1 MIKLFEIKYF
11 EPEQGDQSKATL
23 SGRNNHPARYR
34 RVNCWGEM
42 RNGTMHYCLVGS
54 QGWFA
59 FPDNFC
65 PIFLGE
71 FPAIQVTPLR
81 SVKGGRY
88 AQIGTCSDRAQ
99 SSVSE
104 AEGGLSRG

>member
-1 MIKLFEIKYF
+1 MSKLFEIKYF

-34 RVNCWGEM
+34 RANCWREM
-42 RNGTMHYCLVGS
+42 RDGTMHYCLVGS

-65 PIFLGE
+65 PMFLGE
-71 FPAIQVTPLR
+71 YPAVVLGEI
-81 SVKGGRY
+81 SV
-88 AQIGTCSDRAQ
+88 DRAM
-99 SSVSE
+99 
-104 AEGGLSRG
+104 EGDRFEEYQN